1 MAATHVLLE
10 SATGYALFKA
20 TMHDEIAQKSADVQA
35 SIKDLTRF
43 SKMMHLVSF
52 LPFQDAAQA
61 LENANDISEGEPG
74 IISASMEMCR

>member
-10 SATGYALFKA
+10 SATGYALFSA
-20 TMHDEIAQKSADVQA
+20 TMHDEIGQKSKQVQE

-43 SKMMHLVSF
+43 SKMMHLVTF

-61 LENANDISEGEPG
+61 LENANDVSEGQ
-74 IISASMEMCR
+74 SAFHSVSGLN